1 MEINKLRS
9 EYQLNSLDLNTLN
22 PDPFIQFQLWFAEAL
37 QIKASDANT
46 MALATATTKGLP
58 SCRHVLLKGIDPK
71 GFLFFTNYESRKG
84 QDLLENPLASA
95 TFYWHALE
103 RQVIVN
109 GHVEKLTREE
119 SETYFDSRP
128 RGSQLGAWASHQDQV
143 IASREVLEDAFLR
156 FEKMYEDKI
165 IPAPPYW
172 GGYRLIPEH
181 FEFWQ
186 GRTNRLHDR
195 FRYVL
200 RENIW
205 HIDRLAP

>member
-1 MEINKLRS
+1 M
-9 EYQLNSLDLNTLN
+9 
-22 PDPFIQFQLWFAEAL
+22 
-37 QIKASDANT
+37 
-46 MALATATTKGLP
+46 
-58 SCRHVLLKGIDPK
+58 
-71 GFLFFTNYESRKG
+71 
-84 QDLLENPLASA
+84 
-95 TFYWHALE
+95 
-103 RQVIVN
+103 IVN